1 MLKVEN
7 FGYKYGKSKF
17 EIKDVNFSLE
27 DGYLMCLVGKN
38 GAGKTTLLKGIYGLL
53 EPESGAVTYN
63 NVCVVEGKRNCQI
76 ANHTQNNHINGSM
89 ESRNDEKGSQVEG
102 DRGISA
108 GQTNGSN
115 ARGEANGRKTDR
127 LEKSGN
133 LCAYHREAAFVGNVT
148 WFFED
153 FSMEENANALK
164 SLYTSFDEKEYARL
178 LQLFGLQV
186 QESKKKYVE
195 LSTGEK
201 MLFQLA
207 FVMAR
212 HPRLLLLDEP
222 FANLDPIV
230 KVDLAQLFQEKIQQ
244 ENVQI
249 ILSTHLVD
257 DISDMVD
264 YIGVVKDG
272 QMVKFGDRE
281 AIFEGSGVDGLREYI
296 LKDSVGGGVK

>member
-53 EPESGAVTYN
+53 EPENGAVIYN
-63 NVCVVEGKRNCQI
+63 NVCVVEGKKG
-76 ANHTQNNHINGSM
+76 AHTAGNKSNQVNGSQEN
-89 ESRNDEKGSQVEG
+89 ESREKSGK
-102 DRGISA
+102 A
-108 GQTNGSN
+108 KN
-115 ARGEANGRKTDR
+115 R

-133 LCAYHREAAFVGNVT
+133 LSAYHREAAFVGNVT

-164 SLYTSFDEKEYARL
+164 TLYPSFDENEYDRL
-178 LQLFGLQV
+178 LQLFGLQA
-186 QESKKKYVE
+186 QEIKKKYAE